1 MEASTIQLTRKEANI
16 AMHALD
22 IAEMVAEECEEPALA
37 DKIAA
42 LREKVHYML
51 KYKNIN
57 DK

>member
-1 MEASTIQLTRKEANI
+1 MEVATIQLTWKEANI
-16 AMHALD
+16 AMQALD
-22 IAEMVAEECEEPALA
+22 VAEMVAEEYEEPALA

-51 KYKNIN
+51 KYKNIS